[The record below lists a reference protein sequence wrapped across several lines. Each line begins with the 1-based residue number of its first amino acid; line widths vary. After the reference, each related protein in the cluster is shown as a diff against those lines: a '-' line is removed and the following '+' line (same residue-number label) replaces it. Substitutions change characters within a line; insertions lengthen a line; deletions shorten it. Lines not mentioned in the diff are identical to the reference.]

1 MSHRF
6 HRLHGFKATQKELVA
21 TLKIK
26 AKIGLALRGE
36 NRIRTCEP
44 VLPVTRF
51 PGVPLQPLEHLS
63 LFVSGCKGTK
73 INEKRE
79 TRNEKCCLFNNLYHF
94 RPKTRATL
102 SFVTLQ
108 ISSSL
113 TPRASDIRAMT

>member
-36 NRIRTCEP
+36 NRIRFYLKSFES
-44 VLPVTRF
+44 F
-51 PGVPLQPLEHLS
+51 S
-63 LFVSGCKGTK
+63 LALRREQDSNLRTK

-113 TPRASDIRAMT
+113 TPRASDIRVMT